1 VKKASTPATPPKKA
15 APPAARRPGSGETTE
30 TAAVAAGGESLDRL
44 IARASSQ
51 PAARAAQL
59 DQGDG
64 TPGWAI
70 QVGVFGNQDASRRA
84 ATAAVRRL
92 PALLGDADIQVTST
106 GSGRQ
111 QLFRSRLTGLDER
124 EARQA
129 CRSLTQSGGD
139 CMLVPP
145 PTRKL

>member
-1 VKKASTPATPPKKA
+1 VKKAGPP
-15 APPAARRPGSGETTE
+15 APPPRKPAQPAGRRPGSGDTAE
-30 TAAVAAGGESLDRL
+30 TASVAAGGESLDRL
-44 IARASSQ
+44 IARTSQ
-51 PAARAAQL
+51 PPDRVMPV

-92 PALLGDADIQVTST
+92 PVLLGDADIQVTSM

-124 EARQA
+124 DARQA